1 MSVRACNAI
10 WRGHSGGGARLWRAC
25 PFSQFHKGLPMC
37 GGKWGSGTLHKTSAA
52 AGPSSDGGL
61 WPCGLFWVQSHPDL
75 NNKKDGHFSR
85 SARFVEIAPSARSPP
100 PEFFERRRGSFS
112 ASHPP
117 TLGRLDRAQAQ
128 QQQLAAWA
136 RCSWPLRPS
145 CPSEHAMR
153 HGAG

>member
-1 MSVRACNAI
+1 MQCDMERAQRRRGSTVACLSPFPSFTRACLCVVVKGDRARHTRQAQQ
-10 WRGHSGGGARLWRAC
+10 RGRA
-25 PFSQFHKGLPMC
+25 QM
-37 GGKWGSGTLHKTSAA
+37 AA
-52 AGPSSDGGL
+52 F
-61 WPCGLFWVQSHPDL
+61 WPCELFWVQSAYPNL
-75 NNKKDGHFSR
+75 KNKKDGHFSR

-100 PEFFERRRGSFS
+100 PEFFVRRRGSFS

-145 CPSEHAMR
+145 YVR
-153 HGAG
+153 